1 MANRGVGAVAG
12 LGLVI
17 VMLAIPSSNVSAQ
30 DRSGVTGGLSIGAGG
45 LILRGSADDPAV
57 EVIQQGDEQRGAASA
72 DLRLGGFVNPRL
84 ALFFELAIAFSG
96 EKELDAPVAVRIG
109 DTELHFADGTTD
121 LTSNLW
127 AGAVQFWVAPRLW
140 LRGGLGAGYLSR
152 TLYLADSIELT
163 LDKGYGLAMLG
174 AAGLEVWQFGH
185 GAIDVQAHFTTFPV
199 GGLWVNAPTVQVGF
213 SFW

>member
-1 MANRGVGAVAG
+1 
-12 LGLVI
+12 
-17 VMLAIPSSNVSAQ
+17 MLAIPSSNVSAQ

-109 DTELHFADGTTD
+109 GTELHFADGTTD

-127 AGAVQFWVAPRLW
+127 LVRCSSG
-140 LRGGLGAGYLSR
+140 LRHACGSA
-152 TLYLADSIELT
+152 ADS
-163 LDKGYGLAMLG
+163 A
-174 AAGLEVWQFGH
+174 
-185 GAIDVQAHFTTFPV
+185 PV
-199 GGLWVNAPTVQVGF
+199 TCRARCTWPTA
-213 SFW
+213 SS